1 MLFTTTIM
9 GKTVKDRVYNLLLND
24 TENKYR
30 DDDQRLVAR
39 IIWECIEDKNMSAQQ
54 MLHNMFIAKIYPKPK
69 SIERCSR
76 ALQNEYPGL
85 RGKKWVDRQI
95 KSEEIRTNINKAFE
109 L

>member
-1 MLFTTTIM
+1 M

-30 DDDQRLVAR
+30 DDDQRLVGR
-39 IIWECIEDKNMSAQQ
+39 IIWECIDDKTISAQQ
-54 MLHNMFIAKIYPKPK
+54 VLENMFLHKIYPKPK

-76 ALQNEYPGL
+76 ALQKEYPGL

-95 KSEEIRTNINKAFE
+95 KSEEIKTNINKAFE

>member
-1 MLFTTTIM
+1 ME
-9 GKTVKDRVYNLLLND
+9 KTVKDRVYNLLLND
-24 TENKYR
+24 TENIYR

-39 IIWECIEDKNMSAQQ
+39 IIWECMEDKK
-54 MLHNMFIAKIYPKPK
+54 MLAEQLLHMMFITKVFPKPK

-76 ALQNEYPGL
+76 ALQKEYPGL

>member
-1 MLFTTTIM
+1 M

-30 DDDQRLVAR
+30 DDDQRLVGR
-39 IIWECIEDKNMSAQQ
+39 IIWECIDDKTISAQQ
-54 MLHNMFIAKIYPKPK
+54 VLENMFLHKIYPKPK

-95 KSEEIRTNINKAFE
+95 KSEEIKINITKAFE

>member
-1 MLFTTTIM
+1 M

-30 DDDQRLVAR
+30 DDDQRLVGR
-39 IIWECIEDKNMSAQQ
+39 IIWECIDDKTISAQQ
-54 MLHNMFIAKIYPKPK
+54 VLENMFLHKIYPKPK

-85 RGKKWVDRQI
+85 RGKKLVDRQI

>member
-1 MLFTTTIM
+1 MK
-9 GKTVKDRVYNLLLND
+9 KTVKDRVYKLLLND
-24 TENKYR
+24 TENIYR

-39 IIWECIEDKNMSAQQ
+39 IIWDCMEDKNMLAEQLLY
-54 MLHNMFIAKIYPKPK
+54 MMFITKVFPKPK

-85 RGKKWVDRQI
+85 RGKKWVDRQA
-95 KSEEIRTNINKAFE
+95 KSEIIRTNINKAFE

>member
-1 MLFTTTIM
+1 M

-30 DDDQRLVAR
+30 DDDQRLVGR
-39 IIWECIEDKNMSAQQ
+39 IIWECIDDKTISAQQ
-54 MLHNMFIAKIYPKPK
+54 VLENMFLHKIYPKPK

-76 ALQNEYPGL
+76 ALQKEYPGL
-85 RGKKWVDRQI
+85 RGKKWVDRQA
-95 KSEEIRTNINKAFE
+95 KSEEIRTDINKAFE

>member
-1 MLFTTTIM
+1 M

-39 IIWECIEDKNMSAQQ
+39 IIWESMEDKTISAQQ
-54 MLHNMFIAKIYPKPK
+54 VLENMFLHKIYPKPK

-85 RGKKWVDRQI
+85 RGKKWVDRQ
-95 KSEEIRTNINKAFE
+95 KKAEEIKTNINIAFE

>member
-1 MLFTTTIM
+1 M
-9 GKTVKDRVYNLLLND
+9 GKTVKDRVYNILLND

-39 IIWECIEDKNMSAQQ
+39 IIWECMEDKHMLAEQLLQ
-54 MLHNMFIAKIYPKPK
+54 MMFITKVFPKPK

-85 RGKKWVDRQI
+85 RGKKWVDRQA
-95 KSEEIRTNINKAFE
+95 KSEEIRTDINKAFE

>member
-1 MLFTTTIM
+1 MIIIM

-24 TENKYR
+24 TDNRYR

-54 MLHNMFIAKIYPKPK
+54 LLENMFLHKIYPKPK

-85 RGKKWVDRQI
+85 RGKKWVDRQA
-95 KSEEIRTNINKAFE
+95 KSEIIRTNISKAFE

>member
-1 MLFTTTIM
+1 M

-24 TENKYR
+24 TNNKYR

-39 IIWECIEDKNMSAQQ
+39 IIWECLENKDMRAEEL
-54 MLHNMFIAKIYPKPK
+54 LHNMFIAKIYPKPK

-76 ALQNEYPGL
+76 ALQKEYPGL
-85 RGKKWVDRQI
+85 RGKKWVDRQA
-95 KSEEIRTNINKAFE
+95 KSEEIRTDINKAFE